1 MRLIGRTLLAAAG
14 LALALVA
21 MHAWSSTAS
30 TGPATVRVTDKQ
42 TRFSRVDIGSRGRSA
57 GDVEI
62 AYTLVYNRR
71 ITQRP
76 LGHAEFLCTYT
87 IGPNRSCR
95 GTILLPRGRL
105 EVGGI
110 LRYRQFYVLAVIG
123 GTGLYDN
130 ARGTLTV
137 TRIGRNPPRQLLFFR
152 LTG

>member
-1 MRLIGRTLLAAAG
+1 MRLIGRTLLASACF
-14 LALALVA
+14 ALAAVA
-21 MHAWSSTAS
+21 LHTWSSTAS
-30 TGPATVRVTDKQ
+30 TGPATVRITDKQ
-42 TRFSRVDIGSRGRSA
+42 TRFSRVDIGPRGRSS
-57 GDVEI
+57 GDVEVS
-62 AYTLVYNRR
+62 YTLVYNRR
-71 ITQRP
+71 ITERP

-87 IGPNRSCR
+87 IGLNRSCR
-95 GTILLPRGRL
+95 GTILLPMGRL

>member
-14 LALALVA
+14 LALAAVVLD
-21 MHAWSSTAS
+21 AWSSTAS

-42 TRFSRVDIGSRGRSA
+42 VRFTEVDIGTRGRSP

-62 AYTLVYNRR
+62 ANVLVYNRR
-71 ITQRP
+71 ITERP

-87 IGPNRSCR
+87 VGLNRSCR
-95 GTILLPRGRL
+95 ATIFLPMGRL

-110 LRYRQFYVLAVIG
+110 LRFRQFYVLAVLG

>member
-1 MRLIGRTLLAAAG
+1 MRLFGRTLLAAAG
-14 LALALVA
+14 LALAAIVL
-21 MHAWSSTAS
+21 HTWNSTAA
-30 TGPATVRVTDKQ
+30 TGPATVRITDKQ
-42 TRFSRVDIGSRGRSA
+42 TRFARVDVGPRGRSS
-57 GDVEI
+57 GDVEV
-62 AYTLVYNRR
+62 AYSLVYNRR
-71 ITQRP
+71 ITERP

-87 IGPNRSCR
+87 IGLNRSCR
-95 GTILLPRGRL
+95 GTILLPKGRL

-130 ARGTLTV
+130 ARGTLTA

>member
-14 LALALVA
+14 LALAAVA
-21 MHAWSSTAS
+21 LDAWSSTAS

-42 TRFSRVDIGSRGRSA
+42 VRFSEVDIGQRGRSP
-57 GDVEI
+57 GDVEVVNV
-62 AYTLVYNRR
+62 LVYNRR
-71 ITQRP
+71 ITERP

-87 IGPNRSCR
+87 VGLNRSCR
-95 GTILLPRGRL
+95 ATIFLPMGRL

-110 LRYRQFYVLAVIG
+110 LRYRQFYVLAVLG

>member
-1 MRLIGRTLLAAAG
+1 MRLNWRTLAAAAG
-14 LALALVA
+14 LGLVA
-21 MHAWSSTAS
+21 VALYGWSSTAS

-42 TRFSRVDIGSRGRSA
+42 MRFARVDVAPRGRSA

-71 ITQRP
+71 ITPRP

-87 IGPNRSCR
+87 VGPNRSCR
-95 GTILLPRGRL
+95 GTILLPQGRL

-110 LRYRQFYVLAVIG
+110 LRFRQFYVLAVVG